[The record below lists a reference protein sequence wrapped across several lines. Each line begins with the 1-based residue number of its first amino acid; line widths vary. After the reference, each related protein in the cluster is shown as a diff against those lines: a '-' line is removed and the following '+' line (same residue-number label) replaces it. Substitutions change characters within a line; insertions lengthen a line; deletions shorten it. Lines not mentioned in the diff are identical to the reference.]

1 MLISI
6 AIIIVI
12 GMLFGYV
19 CKKVKFPS
27 LFGMI
32 LAGIIVGPHMLG
44 WIDNSLL
51 TCSADIR
58 KIALIIILLRAGLKL
73 SFEDLKK
80 VGRPAILMCFLPAS
94 LEFVGMLVL
103 APALLGM
110 KLLDA
115 AILGS
120 VIGAVSPAV
129 VVPRMIK
136 LLDEGYGVKKG
147 IPQMILAGAS
157 VDDVYVIVLFTT
169 CTALAQGG
177 SVEVQQFLNIPIS
190 IMVGVVVGLLVG
202 YFFTLYFTRIHL
214 RDTVKVFLIL
224 AVSFVLVFVEDK
236 VGKVLPFASLI
247 AIMSLGAMV
256 KQKKGE
262 LAKRLSIKYDKMW
275 VLAEIF
281 LFVLVGASVE
291 IESAVSAGPGAVLL
305 ILGVLL
311 FRMLGVWICTIKT
324 QLNMKER
331 LFCMLAYM
339 PKATVQAA
347 IGGVPLAMGL
357 ACGSLVLT
365 VSVIAILL
373 TAPLGA
379 FAIDVT
385 YKRFLEAEQ

>member
-51 TCSADIR
+51 ACSADIR

-190 IMVGVVVGLLVG
+190 IMVGVVVGILVG

-262 LAKRLSIKYDKMW
+262 LAKRLSVKYDKMW

-291 IESAVSAGPGAVLL
+291 IESAVSAGPSAVLL

-324 QLNMKER
+324 HLNMKER